1 MNLDQLI
8 SLEMQKIKSL
18 IEDPLNNK
26 KETKKYI
33 KQSIKRLFVLN
44 YYKR

>member
-18 IEDPLNNK
+18 TEEPLNNK

-33 KQSIKRLFVLN
+33 NQSIKRLFVLN